1 MNTQKFK
8 KILGYRGYI
17 FSRDINGNFIPQ
29 RVQNLVIKD
38 FAARN
43 DLFFKLSSTE
53 YIMKDTYLMMFALLK
68 ELNSIDGVIFYS
80 LEMLPRIKKHRN
92 KFFSAFLEK
101 KKKIYFALEEL
112 KVFKKADL
120 LKIENFLSL
129 KYSSMS
135 HHTIKMNKS
144 FFNKKFI

>member
-68 ELNSIDGVIFYS
+68 ELNSIDGVIS
-80 LEMLPRIKKHRN
+80 
-92 KFFSAFLEK
+92 
-101 KKKIYFALEEL
+101 
-112 KVFKKADL
+112 
-120 LKIENFLSL
+120 
-129 KYSSMS
+129 
-135 HHTIKMNKS
+135 
-144 FFNKKFI
+144 